1 MQKAPTT
8 QSSMNNRRD
17 IFAITAFLIL
27 VLAVWIGV
35 LALPTPAI
43 VELNGYDGFYDFSG
57 ADFSDIVYAYN
68 GYWLSYPEKLYTP
81 EDFVSGKVTELPV
94 LSNMLDYTSIQY
106 FTHTMELALPAGRTY
121 GLFMRTADYSM
132 RLFINGEEVAPA
144 GMPGVSLETTT
155 PRVLERIYAFIPQ
168 TGITTLVMQTANF
181 VHREGAFA
189 PRFVIGD
196 YLAVQRRISKD
207 NTITFLVMGCLLAA
221 ALYHLGLFVLNRK
234 RRTTLIFSLCCLL
247 LMLLPNKIP
256 IMFPDYN
263 WQIVFRFEY
272 FVHYAVFVFVLLFLD
287 KLHPGVFH
295 KQVTRGYYIFAGLYI
310 VALVLPTTMF
320 TKIFIVFEVVS
331 IGLML
336 YVFIMLALFT
346 LSRKNI
352 QNVLSFVGLLVTGLF
367 GLNDI
372 LMRFG
377 LKLLGLISGQ
387 GFTAPLGMLFFVFC
401 YTLVISLEYAET
413 ERRENKLAAESLV
426 LERINLLRT
435 ELMLQPK
442 EFALLLLFAQ
452 NEGKT
457 MSAEQLYEAIWKA
470 PMAGDKSAV
479 QMTVSRLRKKI
490 EPAGYSIQSLY
501 GKGYVFSRKEN

>member
-1 MQKAPTT
+1 MDKPTH
-8 QSSMNNRRD
+8 RD
-17 IFAITAFLIL
+17 IFVITAFLIL
-27 VLAVWIGV
+27 VLVIWIGI
-35 LALPTPAI
+35 LNLPSPGI
-43 VELNGYDGFYDFSG
+43 VDLNGYDGFYDFSDVDF
-57 ADFSDIVYAYN
+57 ADMVYAYN
-68 GYWLSYPEKLYTP
+68 NNWFSYPEKLYTP
-81 EDFVSGKVTELPV
+81 EDFASGKVTEPPV
-94 LSNMLDYTSIQY
+94 LSNTLDYTSTQY
-106 FTHTMELALPAGRTY
+106 FTHTMELSLPAGRTY

-132 RLFINGEEVAPA
+132 RLFINGEEIDCV
-144 GMPGVSLETTT
+144 GLPGVSFETTT

-168 TGITTLVMQTANF
+168 TGITTLIMQTANF

-189 PRFVIGD
+189 PRFIVGD
-196 YLAVQRRISKD
+196 YLDVQRRISKED
-207 NTITFLVMGCLLAA
+207 TITFLAMGCLLAA
-221 ALYHLGLFVLNRK
+221 SLYHLGLFALNRK

-247 LMLLPNKIP
+247 LMLITNKIP

-263 WQIVFRFEY
+263 WQIVFRIEY

-287 KLHPGVFH
+287 KLYPGVLH
-295 KQVTRGYYIFAGLYI
+295 KPVTLGYYIFAGLYI
-310 VALVLPTTMF
+310 VALALPTTMF

-352 QNVLSFVGLLVTGLF
+352 QNVLSFVGLLVIGLF

-377 LKLLGLISGQ
+377 LKLFGLISGQ

-413 ERRENKLAAESLV
+413 ERRENKLATEQMTQ
-426 LERINLLRT
+426 ENMNQLRVD
-435 ELMLQPK
+435 LMLQPK
-442 EFALLLLFAQ
+442 EFELLLIFTQ
-452 NEGKT
+452 NEGKIL
-457 MSAEQLYEAIWKA
+457 SAEELYEAAWKA
-470 PMAGDKSAV
+470 PMGSDKNAV

-490 EPAGYSIQSLY
+490 EPAGYSIQTIY
-501 GKGYVFSRKEN
+501 GKGYVFNRRDNES